1 MALVEFLGV
10 NALII
15 ALCIIGLWLVS
26 LRVRDVSFI
35 DSWWPVGMVVLAW
48 VSFLQS
54 AEPSPRRLLLVGLCT
69 AWGLRLGVYLFWRW
83 RQHGPDRRYVT
94 MIGLAEKERG
104 WGFATS
110 SLLLVFGLQAPLQ
123 FVVCLPSQLGQFGR
137 VSGDIGP
144 MASAGA
150 ALAVVGILFETIGDW
165 QLTRFK
171 GDPRNAGKVLDT
183 GLWRF
188 TRHPNYFGDA
198 CVGWGLFLIAA
209 ESPLGLWSLPA
220 PALLTFLL
228 TRWSGVPTVE
238 GRMRRQRPDY
248 EAYVQ
253 RTSSFIPWPPKA
265 AAQGASSQ
273 P

>member
-1 MALVEFLGV
+1 MALVAFLGV
-10 NALII
+10 NALIL
-15 ALCIIGLWLVS
+15 AVCYVGLWLAS
-26 LRVRDVSFI
+26 LRTRDVSFI

-54 AEPSPRRLLLVGLCT
+54 GDPSPRRLLLVGLCSL
-69 AWGLRLGVYLFWRW
+69 WGLRLGVYLFWRW
-83 RQHGPDRRYVT
+83 TRHGADRRYVT
-94 MIGLAEKERG
+94 MLAAAEKERG
-104 WGFATS
+104 WGFALAG
-110 SLLLVFGLQAPLQ
+110 LLLVFALQAPLQ
-123 FVVCLPSQLGQFGR
+123 FVVGLPGQLGQFGQ
-137 VSGDIGP
+137 VSGAIGP
-144 MASAGA
+144 LAMAGA
-150 ALAVVGILFETIGDW
+150 VLAAIGIVFETVGDW

-171 GDPRNAGKVLDT
+171 ADPANQGKVLDT

-209 ESPLGLWSLPA
+209 ESPLGIWSLPA

-253 RTSSFIPWPPKA
+253 RTSSFIPWPPKKA
-265 AAQGASSQ
+265 A
-273 P
+273 

>member
-26 LRVRDVSFI
+26 LRIRDVSFI

-54 AEPSPRRLLLVGLCT
+54 GEPSPRRLLLVGLCT
-69 AWGLRLGVYLFWRW
+69 AWGLRLGVYLLWRW
-83 RQHGPDRRYVT
+83 RKHGPDRRYVT
-94 MIGLAEKERG
+94 MLGLAEKERG

-110 SLLLVFGLQAPLQ
+110 SLLLVFALQAPLQ
-123 FVVCLPSQLGQFGR
+123 FVVCLPAQLGQFGK

-144 MASAGA
+144 IASAGA
-150 ALAVVGILFETIGDW
+150 ALAVVGILFESIGDW

-171 GDPRNAGKVLDT
+171 ADPGNAGKVLDM

-238 GRMRRQRPDY
+238 GRMRRQRPEY

-253 RTSSFIPWPPKA
+253 RTSSFIPWPPKT
-265 AAQGASSQ
+265 AAQGAS
-273 P
+273 PEP

>member
-26 LRVRDVSFI
+26 LRVGDVSFI

-69 AWGLRLGVYLFWRW
+69 VWGLRLGGYLFWRW
-83 RQHGPDRRYVT
+83 RQHGADRRYVT
-94 MIGLAEKERG
+94 MLAAAKAERG
-104 WGFATS
+104 WGFATAA
-110 SLLLVFGLQAPLQ
+110 LLLVFGLQAPLQ
-123 FVVCLPSQLGQFGR
+123 FVVCLPSQLGQFGK
-137 VSGDIGP
+137 VSGAVGP
-144 MASAGA
+144 LAAAGA
-150 ALAVVGILFETIGDW
+150 AAAVLGIVFETVGDW
-165 QLTRFK
+165 QLASFK
-171 GDPRNAGKVLDT
+171 ANPDNHGRVLDT

-198 CVGWGLFLIAA
+198 CVGWGLFLIAC
-209 ESPLGLWSLPA
+209 ESPLGVWSLPA

-238 GRMRRQRPDY
+238 GRMRKQRPDY
-248 EAYVQ
+248 EAYVA
-253 RTSSFIPWPPKA
+253 RTSSFVPWPPKRA
-265 AAQGASSQ
+265 A
-273 P
+273 

>member
-1 MALVEFLGV
+1 MALIEFLGV
-10 NALII
+10 NALI
-15 ALCIIGLWLVS
+15 LGVCIIGLWLLS
-26 LRVRDVSFI
+26 IRLKDVSFI
-35 DSWWPVGMVVLAW
+35 DSWWPMGMVVVAW

-54 AEPSPRRLLLVGLCT
+54 NDPSPRRLLLVGLCT
-69 AWGLRLGVYLFWRW
+69 LWGGRLGGYLLWRW
-83 RQHGPDRRYVT
+83 RKHGPDRRYVT
-94 MIGLAEKERG
+94 MLGLAEKERG

-123 FVVCLPSQLGQFGR
+123 FVVCLPSQLGQFGQ
-137 VSGDIGP
+137 VSGQIGP
-144 MASAGA
+144 LAMAGA
-150 ALAVVGILFETIGDW
+150 ALALVGFLFETIGDW
-165 QLTRFK
+165 QLVRFK
-171 GDPRNAGKVLDT
+171 ADPVNQGKVLDT

-220 PALLTFLL
+220 PVLLTFLL

-238 GRMRRQRPDY
+238 GRMRRRRPDY

-253 RTSSFIPWPPKA
+253 RTSSFIPWPPKKGVEA
-265 AAQGASSQ
+265 T
-273 P
+273 

>member
-1 MALVEFLGV
+1 MALIGFLGV

-15 ALCIIGLWLVS
+15 AICIIALWLVS
-26 LRVRDVSFI
+26 LRVGDVSFI

-54 AEPSPRRLLLVGLCT
+54 HDYASPRRLLLVGLCT
-69 AWGLRLGVYLFWRW
+69 LWGMRLGIYLFVRW
-83 RQHGPDRRYVT
+83 RQHGADRRYVT
-94 MIGLAEKERG
+94 MLAAAKEERG

-110 SLLLVFGLQAPLQ
+110 ALLLVFGLQAPLQ
-123 FVVCLPSQLGQFGR
+123 FVVCLPSQLGQFGQ
-137 VSGDIGP
+137 VSGAIGP
-144 MASAGA
+144 LAMAGA
-150 ALAVVGILFETIGDW
+150 AVAIIGFLFESIGDW
-165 QLTRFK
+165 QLSRFK
-171 GDPRNAGKVLDT
+171 ADPANRGKVLDS

-198 CVGWGLFLIAA
+198 CVGWGLFLIAC
-209 ESPLGLWSLPA
+209 ESPLGVWSLPA

-248 EAYVQ
+248 EAYVA
-253 RTSSFIPWPPKA
+253 RTSSFIPWPPKKA
-265 AAQGASSQ
+265 A
-273 P
+273 

>member
-10 NALII
+10 NALILAI
-15 ALCIIGLWLVS
+15 CFIGLWLLG
-26 LRVRDVSFI
+26 LRLRDVSFV
-35 DSWWPVGMVVLAW
+35 DSWWPVGMVVVAW

-54 AEPSPRRLLLVGLCT
+54 GDPSPRRLLLVGLCT
-69 AWGLRLGVYLFWRW
+69 AWGLRLGGYLLWRW

-94 MIGLAEKERG
+94 MLGLAEKERG
-104 WGFATS
+104 WGFAIS
-110 SLLLVFGLQAPLQ
+110 SLLLVFALQAPLQ
-123 FVVCLPSQLGQFGR
+123 FLVGLPAQLGQFGKF
-137 VSGDIGP
+137 SGEIGP
-144 MASAGA
+144 LASAGA
-150 ALAVVGILFETIGDW
+150 VLAAIGILFETIGDW
-165 QLTRFK
+165 QLTQFK
-171 GDPRNAGKVLDT
+171 ADPANQGKVLDS

-209 ESPLGLWSLPA
+209 ESPIGLWSLPA
-220 PALLTFLL
+220 PMLLTFLL

-253 RTSSFIPWPPKA
+253 RTSSFIPWPPKKA
-265 AAQGASSQ
+265 A
-273 P
+273 

>member
-15 ALCIIGLWLVS
+15 AICIIGLWLIS

-48 VSFLQS
+48 VSFLQG
-54 AEPSPRRLLLVGLCT
+54 ADYGNPRRLLLVGLCT
-69 AWGLRLGVYLFWRW
+69 LWGMRLGIYLFLRW
-83 RQHGPDRRYVT
+83 RQHGADRRYVS
-94 MIGLAEKERG
+94 MLAAAKEERG
-104 WGFATS
+104 WGFGLAG
-110 SLLLVFGLQAPLQ
+110 LLLVFALQAPLQ
-123 FVVCLPSQLGQFGR
+123 FVVCLPSQLGQFGP
-137 VSGDIGP
+137 VSSTIGP
-144 MASAGA
+144 LAIAGA
-150 ALAVVGILFETIGDW
+150 ALALVGFLFESIGDW
-165 QLTRFK
+165 QLSRFK
-171 GDPRNAGKVLDT
+171 ADPANRGRVLDT

-209 ESPLGLWSLPA
+209 ESPLGVWSLPA

-238 GRMRRQRPDY
+238 GRMRKQRPDY
-248 EAYVQ
+248 EAYVA
-253 RTSSFIPWPPKA
+253 RTSSFIPWPPKKA
-265 AAQGASSQ
+265 A
-273 P
+273 